1 MIANEEWAQAICKLL
16 KLDPNQVT
24 RLDFS
29 IGVGGHTEVMATL
42 LIKDA
47 GVLTKVVKCFDVEM
61 VVKEPVDL
69 KRLLAEEDGLDV

>member
-29 IGVGGHTEVMATL
+29 IGVGGHTEVMAL
-42 LIKDA
+42 LINDA
-47 GVLTKVVKCFDVEM
+47 GLLTKVVKCFDVEM